1 MLIFNELMVSTYLY
15 VLISLTDYNDDSD
28 LFNSCGIVLLSIVM
42 ITFGV
47 NFIKFLFFALR
58 DLYNKIK

>member
-28 LFNSCGIVLLSIVM
+28 FFDGCGIALLTVVM

-47 NFIKFLFFALR
+47 NFIKFLIFALR
-58 DLYNKIK
+58 DLY